1 MSNENFFDDDIDVL
15 TVKPQTMPKEP
26 ILYAVIMHNDD
37 YTTMDF
43 VVNVLLDFFDYT
55 TDKAV
60 MVMLQ
65 IHNQGQAVIA
75 TYPKEIAEMKVTK
88 VLELAEVCD
97 FPLLVTL
104 KKLL

>member
-1 MSNENFFDDDIDVL
+1 
-15 TVKPQTMPKEP
+15 
-26 ILYAVIMHNDD
+26 
-37 YTTMDF
+37 
-43 VVNVLLDFFDYT
+43 
-55 TDKAV
+55 
-60 MVMLQ
+60 MLQ